1 VARDPGESGFGTSG
15 LLVSKGSQQIRET
28 PNCEGP
34 PRCEWVVLTGG
45 IAVRGSGLGRS
56 CERCNRGREFSIGD
70 FPSSTGV
77 WGPSVSSEDKWHRRS
92 DILEFGVR
100 DFIVYG
106 TRGIASADF
115 PIGKSPKGMGAL
127 TFDHRGSGN

>member
-1 VARDPGESGFGTSG
+1 
-15 LLVSKGSQQIRET
+15 VSKGSQQIREIL
-28 PNCEGP
+28 NCKGP

-56 CERCNRGREFSIGD
+56 CERCNRGREFPIDD

-77 WGPSVSSEDKWHRRS
+77 WGPSVSSEDKCHRRS

-100 DFIVYG
+100 DFIVY
-106 TRGIASADF
+106 RDPRHRKCRF
-115 PIGKSPKGMGAL
+115 PDREIPE
-127 TFDHRGSGN
+127 RNGSVDL